1 MLNIPRFPWQLYLDI
16 LRFPWQLYL
25 QYTPPK
31 KEKIDGLIMSSESNN
46 FFTKVRKAPIETK
59 RIHLFSSLRIE
70 IVINPEK
77 TIHFDS
83 ANGRFPYKAY

>member
-31 KEKIDGLIMSSESNN
+31 KKIDGLILSSESNN
-46 FFTKVRKAPIETK
+46 FFYQGK
-59 RIHLFSSLRIE
+59 
-70 IVINPEK
+70 
-77 TIHFDS
+77 
-83 ANGRFPYKAY
+83 